1 VKKREISAAAR
12 KRKSPPTTAAL
23 RSNGERSGIADA
35 DRKASALKTIG
46 AAQPG
51 SRDSRI
57 VTYVVR
63 DSFTMP
69 VADYELI
76 GALKSKCIAL
86 GLAVKK
92 SELLRAGLHALTQI
106 SDENL
111 ARVVSAVERVKTG
124 RPKGKK
130 KRKKTN
136 RAKGQKAVIR
146 VALTKRVGGAK

>member
-1 VKKREISAAAR
+1 MLKTRERSAAAR
-12 KRKSPPTTAAL
+12 TGKPTRSAPALRDKGARGTTADAKRNPSKANAIGARL
-23 RSNGERSGIADA
+23 RGNDNA
-35 DRKASALKTIG
+35 RKATNVI
-46 AAQPG
+46 
-51 SRDSRI
+51 
-57 VTYVVR
+57 R

-69 VADYELI
+69 VRDYELI
-76 GALKSKCIAL
+76 GALKSKCIGL

-111 ARVVSAVERVKTG
+111 AQVIAAVESVKTG

-136 RAKGQKAVIR
+136 RAKGK
-146 VALTKRVGGAK
+146 KR

>member
-1 VKKREISAAAR
+1 MLKTRERSAAAR
-12 KRKSPPTTAAL
+12 TGKPTRSATALRGKGARGTTADAKGNPSKVNAIGVRL
-23 RSNGERSGIADA
+23 RGNDNA
-35 DRKASALKTIG
+35 RKATNVI
-46 AAQPG
+46 
-51 SRDSRI
+51 
-57 VTYVVR
+57 R

-69 VADYELI
+69 ARDYELI
-76 GALKSKCIAL
+76 GALKSKCIGM

-111 ARVVSAVERVKTG
+111 ARVIAAVESVKTG

-136 RAKGQKAVIR
+136 RAKGK
-146 VALTKRVGGAK
+146 KR

>member
-1 VKKREISAAAR
+1 VKKLEISAVAR
-12 KRKSPPTTAAL
+12 RRKSPGPPRGNGA
-23 RSNGERSGIADA
+23 RSETGEA
-35 DRKASALKTIG
+35 DRKASPVEAIG
-46 AAQPG
+46 SPQRG
-51 SRDSRI
+51 SDDSRI
-57 VTYVVR
+57 VTYVIR

-69 VADYELI
+69 VLDYELI
-76 GALKSKCIAL
+76 GALKSKCIGL

-146 VALTKRVGGAK
+146 VAMTKRIGAPK